1 MSVRLCPYQCVL
13 DLSVGLCPSR
23 SVLHSSVRSSPFNC
37 VLDCGQSGQGLSQ
50 GGLDLP
56 AVPHRSTLSVCSK
69 ALLLNWESLLAETQ
83 QRNQIR
89 EAVTSTSSQ
98 QAFSYRLD
106 AGSGFLSESRQPVSP
121 PSCCFLFLSACFS
134 CSGCLYK
141 PSTVSRCKNLKL
153 HLSCCLSFSPP
164 NQERL
169 PLTS

>member
-1 MSVRLCPYQCVL
+1 MSVRMCPYQCVL
-13 DLSVGLCPSR
+13 NLSVRVVSLQECPALVCQVMSK
-23 SVLHSSVRSSPFNC
+23 C

-106 AGSGFLSESRQPVSP
+106 AGSGFSSESRQPVSP
-121 PSCCFLFLSACFS
+121 PSCRFLFLSACSS

-141 PSTVSRCKNLKL
+141 PSTVSRCENLQL